1 MKNEKMIRII
11 KEELAKFKDGQ
22 SGSIGYPPNRDI
34 EPIEPYIKTYI
45 EKKMK
50 DRGLQYLD
58 LDQTREPRCRALL
71 A

>member
-11 KEELAKFKDGQ
+11 KEELANYKLGK
-22 SGSIGYPPNRDI
+22 SGNSFFRPKRDI

-50 DRGLQYLD
+50 DQGQQYLD